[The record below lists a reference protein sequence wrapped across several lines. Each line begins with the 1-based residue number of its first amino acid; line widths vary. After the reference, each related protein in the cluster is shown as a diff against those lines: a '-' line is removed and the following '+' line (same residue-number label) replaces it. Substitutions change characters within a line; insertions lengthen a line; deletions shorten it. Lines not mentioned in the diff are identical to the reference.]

1 MKYSSQKLG
10 KILKKTEDELSSLIL
25 KESQSKEFNAAVG
38 EDAES
43 VRPQYNF
50 SETQAKREEL
60 ESRIRTIK
68 HALNKY
74 NVSTIVPELN
84 MTIDQA
90 LIYIPQLV
98 KQKHQYSA
106 MKDKM
111 PKTRVSSNFFKGI
124 NLIDYV
130 YVNYDVSEAA
140 AKYEE
145 ITEKLATA
153 QMALDKINAEE
164 NIELSLE

>member
-10 KILKKTEDELSSLIL
+10 KILKKTEEELSSLIRM
-25 KESQSKEFNAAVG
+25 EGQSKEFNAAVS

-43 VRPQYNF
+43 MRPKYNF
-50 SETQAKREEL
+50 SETQAKREDL
-60 ESRIRTIK
+60 EGKIRTIK

-74 NVSTIVPELN
+74 NVFTVVPELN

-90 LIYIPQLV
+90 LVYIPQLV
-98 KQKHQYSA
+98 KQKFQYSE

-111 PKTRVSSNFFKGI
+111 PKTRVNANFFKGI
-124 NLIDYV
+124 NIIDYV
-130 YVNYDVSEAA
+130 HLNYDVNEAA

-145 ITEKLATA
+145 VSEKLANA
-153 QMALDKINAEE
+153 QMALDKINSEE
-164 NIELSLE
+164 NIELDL